1 MLKGATLPIFHM
13 YKIATIANFK
23 LSHNITFRDG
33 YLAAF
38 EDFAAVDAM
47 WENVAD
53 EEREKA
59 KKKYGFFNASNLHTY
74 FLVLEMMR

>member
-1 MLKGATLPIFHM
+1 M

-38 EDFAAVDAM
+38 EDFAALDAM

-59 KKKYGFFNASNLHTY
+59 KKKYGLLMLLIYIHIFWF
-74 FLVLEMMR
+74 